1 MLSALHRYP
10 KYERSDIAREWG
22 RRSQRVQAAK
32 RMERG
37 PDADTVRLRALH
49 DARGTVLREGVT
61 YKGDGRIVPWCVR
74 RSVAGRV
81 NQVDIVAE
89 GRVWH
94 TGSARSAGRLV

>member
-1 MLSALHRYP
+1 M
-10 KYERSDIAREWG
+10 K
-22 RRSQRVQAAK
+22 
-32 RMERG
+32 RG

-61 YKGDGRIVPWCVR
+61 YGGDGRIVPWCVR

-81 NQVDIVAE
+81 NQVDIVAD

-94 TGSARSAGRLV
+94 TGSARSAGRLI